1 VDFGLPE
8 ELKMIQSLVKD
19 FVTDQL
25 KPLERELLGRA
36 AGLADA
42 RRSLPPE
49 VDEKLMGMAMELGL
63 WGLSVPEEL
72 GGVGLGTL
80 GCCLA
85 EEELAQTIVPFTFG
99 DVSPML
105 FECSEGQREK
115 YFLPLFNRR
124 KESYIALME
133 PGEPAS
139 YADMQTRAEKSN
151 GKYIINGRK
160 LSFSV
165 PARDEYFAMV
175 YSRTSGGTGD
185 GVTCFLVD
193 GGTPGFS
200 LGQGAA
206 ETGWRSQV
214 RAPTALIFNDCAV
227 PAEAVL
233 GGEGRAFH
241 LGRKWLPSR
250 RIVRGARSVGVA
262 QRLLEEASTQAQSW
276 QSFGQFVSRRLDIE
290 SALADMAADI
300 HACRLVVHEAA
311 CKSDE
316 GQLTR
321 RGAAVVKVF
330 ASEMLG
336 RVADRVSHVFNGPPY
351 LEGLPMEKLCRNV
364 LATRSLGLAMELQ
377 RSIIARDI
385 LKGLK
390 V

>member
-1 VDFGLPE
+1 MDFSLPE

-42 RRSLPPE
+42 RRSLPAE
-49 VDEKLMGMAMELGL
+49 VDQKLMGLAMELGL
-63 WGLSVPEEL
+63 WGLSVPEDL
-72 GGVGLGTL
+72 GGVGLGAL
-80 GCCLA
+80 GCSLA

-99 DVSPML
+99 DVSPIL
-105 FECSEGQREK
+105 FECNAEQKES

-124 KESYIALME
+124 KECHIALME
-133 PGEPAS
+133 PGEPAG
-139 YADMQTRAEKSN
+139 YAGMATRAERVN

-165 PARDEYFAMV
+165 TGRDFFAVV
-175 YSRTSGGTGD
+175 YAGTSGTAGE

-193 GGTPGFS
+193 GGTAGFS
-200 LGQGAA
+200 AGKGPAD
-206 ETGWRSQV
+206 TGWRSQV
-214 RAPTALIFNDCAV
+214 SAPTALTFTDCAV

-233 GGEGRAFH
+233 GQEGRAFH

-250 RIVRGARSVGVA
+250 RIVRGARAVGVA

-276 QSFGQFVSRRLDIE
+276 QAFGQFVSRRPDIE
-290 SALADMAADI
+290 AALADAATDI

-311 CKSDE
+311 CQADE
-316 GQLTR
+316 GRLTR
-321 RGAAVVKVF
+321 RGAALVKVF
-330 ASEMLG
+330 ATEMLG
-336 RVADRVSHVFNGPPY
+336 RVADRVTHVFNGPSFQ
-351 LEGLPMEKLCRNV
+351 EGLPMEKLCRHV
-364 LATRSLGLAMELQ
+364 LATRSLGMAMELQ